1 MKEKIMNIKKEYWQ
15 PIVVFSILIGL
26 LYWAKYCDEKKEKVI
41 LTAKIFRVS
50 IAPSLSDYYE
60 YKYFYKNKI
69 YYGSEFVDETYDSFI
84 GKCFEVSVYLD
95 NPKRSNLNL
104 EREVDCSL
112 FKSHNR

>member
-41 LTAKIFRVS
+41 LIGKIFKAS
-50 IAPSLSDYYE
+50 IDPVNLNDFYE

-104 EREVDCSL
+104 ENEVDCSL
-112 FKSHNR
+112 FKNKN

>member
-1 MKEKIMNIKKEYWQ
+1 MKEKIMNIKKEYWL

-41 LTAKIFRVS
+41 LIGKIFKAS
-50 IAPSLSDYYE
+50 IDPVNLNDFYE

-69 YYGSEFVDETYDSFI
+69 YYGSEFVDETNDSFI

-104 EREVDCSL
+104 ENEVDCSL
-112 FKSHNR
+112 FNTKN